1 MCTSRKGG
9 KRVVSLHGPDDRA
22 RRGDTSDTGS
32 SLSAH
37 VDKIPN
43 QGLTDG
49 TDRRPTAFQAGR
61 QQCPE
66 VNPRDLSQRR
76 QKPKDGSER
85 KPYQRAQW
93 GPEDI
98 GILRRGYARG
108 LEGARS
114 AVREL
119 LNRHGDWT
127 PRTVHY
133 KAYALGLT
141 QANPQ
146 RGGANGKGAL
156 AWSRDAESV
165 LDQDYGSEWTRE
177 IAKKLGRSESAIRSK
192 LRRRQLSSKF
202 RDGLTRDA
210 VVNELHIS
218 PRKLQWLI
226 GTGQFRVVYGC
237 IRGESLKQF
246 LQQNPEREI
255 FHKGAPLGVMGRT
268 PQDALKNIERAER
281 RADRKP
287 AAGGAVSGGKPAYTV
302 ERVARI
308 LEVSR
313 EVVKRLVAAGRLKL
327 SSVRID
333 EEALRRFART
343 HRSEIHSDLMDEDL
357 LEFYELTRPD
367 GAAADKLPGRV
378 KHTLITR
385 TCPGC
390 RGSFSGNGYATHV
403 KTCPQAAQLDP
414 AVLEFAAEHPT
425 SGTVTEKTRKAWW
438 KRRRRQAPQSHQSA
452 CDGSGT

>member
-1 MCTSRKGG
+1 M
-9 KRVVSLHGPDDRA
+9 HGPDDRA

-32 SLSAH
+32 SLPAH
-37 VDKIPN
+37 ADEIPN
-43 QGLTDG
+43 QGLKDG
-49 TDRRPTAFQAGR
+49 TDRRHTAVQTGR
-61 QQCPE
+61 EQRPE
-66 VNPRDLSQRR
+66 VKPTDLSQRR
-76 QKPKDGSER
+76 QKLEDGSER
-85 KPYQRAQW
+85 RPYQRAQW

-108 LEGARS
+108 PQGARS

-119 LNRHGDWT
+119 LNRHRDWT
-127 PRTVHY
+127 ARAVHH
-133 KAYALGLT
+133 KAHALGLT

-156 AWSRDAESV
+156 AWSREAESV

-177 IAKKLGRSESAIRSK
+177 IARKLGRSESAIRSK

-237 IRGESLKQF
+237 VRSESLKQF
-246 LQQNPEREI
+246 LQQNTEREI
-255 FHKGAPLGVMGRT
+255 FHKGALLGVMGRA

-281 RADRKP
+281 RVDRRKP
-287 AAGGAVSGGKPAYTV
+287 AAGGAVPGGKTAYTV

-308 LEVSR
+308 LEVNR
-313 EVVKRLVAAGRLKL
+313 EVVKQLIAAGRLKL

-333 EEALRRFART
+333 EEALRKFAKT
-343 HRSEIHSDLMDEDL
+343 HTSEIHSDLMDEDL
-357 LEFYELTRPD
+357 LEFYELATPD
-367 GAAADKLPGRV
+367 RAAADKLPGRV
-378 KHTLITR
+378 KHALITR

-390 RGSFSGNGYATHV
+390 RGSFSGNGYSTHV
-403 KTCPQAAQLDP
+403 KNCPQAAQLEP

-438 KRRRRQAPQSHQSA
+438 KRRRKQAPQSHHSA
-452 CDGSGT
+452 SDGSTT